1 MDVHRRRKN
10 RLGNSLSLT
19 VHCDP
24 ACTGQYREGLPG
36 AQEVP
41 NSSGAMPRDNAT
53 PSRVAAGIS

>member
-1 MDVHRRRKN
+1 MSTDEGKTDW
-10 RLGNSLSLT
+10 GTLSLT

-53 PSRVAAGIS
+53 PSRVAAGVS